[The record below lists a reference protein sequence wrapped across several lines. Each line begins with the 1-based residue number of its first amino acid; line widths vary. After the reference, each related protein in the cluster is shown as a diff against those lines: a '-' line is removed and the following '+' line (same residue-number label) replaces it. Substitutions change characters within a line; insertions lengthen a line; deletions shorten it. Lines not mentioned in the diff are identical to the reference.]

1 MKLTNKQI
9 DALLTLKEEKS
20 ISLLSGKLKKNI
32 MNPLS
37 LKGLT
42 KLSCYSNGKFWEL
55 TDGGSTIYVKMNELK
70 HDLNCPY
77 LIAKDLS
84 TNISNNGENR

>member
-1 MKLTNKQI
+1 MIDTNSQREKDIRKLCETILNI
-9 DALLTLKEEKS
+9 DS
-20 ISLLSGKLKKNI
+20 DWFD
-32 MNPLS
+32 NPNGAYES
-37 LKGLT
+37 
-42 KLSCYSNGKFWEL
+42 SCPFCSAIEYRG
-55 TDGGSTIYVKMNELK
+55 GGSTIYVKMTELK

>member
-1 MKLTNKQI
+1 MDFPVKNDYISVKDLVELQKI
-9 DALLTLKEEKS
+9 CSTLFD
-20 ISLLSGKLKKNI
+20 NF
-32 MNPLS
+32 N
-37 LKGLT
+37 
-42 KLSCYSNGKFWEL
+42 
-55 TDGGSTIYVKMNELK
+55 GGSTIYVKMTELK